1 MHVTIKTMKYTLPE
15 NELKPE
21 LSRVSQQL
29 YKWHIKW
36 ELQISFPSQ
45 GQLTNPENQCRWDPD
60 SGGSVTHTFLVAT
73 NSPRQHLPTGTSS
86 QPQPQ
91 PDKYLPLKS
100 SPSKSWGIC
109 VWVLWGLFFKLEKS
123 LRTTC
128 ALTPK
133 TVPQTKAYYWET
145 VKELM
150 LQLSLKVSKVLQVTP
165 LSNVATVFGCNVLQ
179 QNRNR
184 SQAERR

>member
-1 MHVTIKTMKYTLPE
+1 MTHQLGIADILPVPRTADQPRKPVQVGHGQWWLRDTHVPNGNKLPPPAPA
-15 NELKPE
+15 N
-21 LSRVSQQL
+21 R
-29 YKWHIKW
+29 H
-36 ELQISFPSQ
+36 
-45 GQLTNPENQCRWDPD
+45 
-60 SGGSVTHTFLVAT
+60 
-73 NSPRQHLPTGTSS
+73 
-86 QPQPQ
+86 QPQRQPQ

-150 LQLSLKVSKVLQVTP
+150 LQLSLKVNKVLQVTP
-165 LSNVATVFGCNVLQ
+165 LSNVATVFGCNILQ
-179 QNRNR
+179 QNRTR